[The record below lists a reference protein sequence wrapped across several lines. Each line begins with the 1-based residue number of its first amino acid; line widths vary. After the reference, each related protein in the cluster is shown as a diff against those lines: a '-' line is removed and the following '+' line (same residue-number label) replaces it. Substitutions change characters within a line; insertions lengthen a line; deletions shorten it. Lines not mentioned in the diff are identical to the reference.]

1 MPPMPDTRASGRAA
15 ANAIYGQTMS
25 EIAAAPASG
34 ASEKARD
41 RIGFFFL
48 NLGHLYDHMFMLI
61 FATVVVALVGMDGMS
76 YGELLKLATPAFVLF
91 GLGSLPAGWLADR
104 WSRQGMITVFFI
116 GIGASSIL
124 TGLATSTWQIA
135 LGLGAIGLFAS
146 IYHPVGI
153 AMVVDGREKVGKALG
168 INGVWGNMGVAAAPL
183 VAGYLV
189 QTADWRTA
197 FIVPGIVSVVTGMAY
212 IVFCR
217 DSARRP
223 KTAKPQVADPHDSD
237 LTKAVLIRVAFAL
250 TLTILFGGIVFHSVA
265 IALPKL
271 YAERLASLTTDLAN
285 IGVIVALIVGVASF
299 AQIVVGHLVDRFPA
313 RRILFLIA
321 LLQVPALAGV
331 AVLFDLPAIFV
342 GFAALLLIL
351 GEVPIHDTIVTRHTR
366 AAWRGR
372 VFAVK
377 FVIALL
383 VAAAVPSLVGG
394 VHEAFGF
401 DALFYVLA
409 AAAGGVAL
417 SALILPKARKIA
429 R

>member
-1 MPPMPDTRASGRAA
+1 
-15 ANAIYGQTMS
+15 MS
-25 EIAAAPASG
+25 EIAASPAAAPASTT
-34 ASEKARD
+34 RD

-104 WSRQGMITVFFI
+104 WSRQGMITVFFV

-124 TGLATSTWQIA
+124 TGLAVATWQIS

-153 AMVVDGREKVGKALG
+153 AMVVEGRAKVGKALG
-168 INGVWGNMGVAAAPL
+168 FNGVWGNMGVAAAPL
-183 VAGYLV
+183 IAGSLV
-189 QTADWRTA
+189 ETAGWRAA
-197 FIVPGIVSVVTGMAY
+197 FILPGIVAVLTGLAY

-223 KTAKPQVADPHDSD
+223 QAEKAKVADPHESE
-237 LTKAVLIRVAFAL
+237 LTRAVLLRVALAL
-250 TLTILFGGIVFHSVA
+250 TLTILFGGIVFHSIS

-271 YAERLASLTTDLAN
+271 YAERLANLTTDLAD
-285 IGVIVALIVGVASF
+285 IGLVVAVIVGVASF

-331 AVLFDLPAIFV
+331 AVLFDLPAVFV
-342 GFAALLLIL
+342 GFIALLLIL
-351 GEVPIHDTIVTRHTR
+351 GEVPIHDTIVTRHTK
-366 AAWRGR
+366 ASWRGR

-394 VHEAFGF
+394 IHEAFGF
-401 DALFYVLA
+401 QALFYVLA
-409 AAAGGVAL
+409 AASGGVAL
-417 SALILPKARKIA
+417 SALILPRARKIA
-429 R
+429 A

>member
-1 MPPMPDTRASGRAA
+1 MVELAATSPKPRLLSGERV
-15 ANAIYGQTMS
+15 
-25 EIAAAPASG
+25 
-34 ASEKARD
+34 
-41 RIGFFFL
+41 GFFFL
-48 NLGHLYDHMFMLI
+48 NLGHFYDHMFMLI

-116 GIGASSIL
+116 GIGGASIL
-124 TGLATSTWQIA
+124 TGFASSSWQLA
-135 LGLGAIGLFAS
+135 LGLGLIGLFAS

-183 VAGYLV
+183 FAGYLV
-189 QTADWRTA
+189 AHVGWRAA
-197 FIVPGIVSVVTGMAY
+197 FIAPGILAVLTGLAY
-212 IVFCR
+212 LAFCR
-217 DSARRP
+217 GEARRP
-223 KTAKPQVADPHDSD
+223 RAAKAPVADPHDSD
-237 LTKAVLIRVAFAL
+237 LTRAVLLRVALAL
-250 TLTILFGGIVFHSVA
+250 TLTILCGGVVFHSVS

-271 YAERLASLTTDLAN
+271 YAERLADLTTDLST
-285 IGVIVALIVGVASF
+285 IGVIVALVVGVASF

-331 AVLFDLPAIFV
+331 AVLFDLPAIVV
-342 GFAALLLIL
+342 GFLAMLLIL
-351 GEVPIHDTIVTRHTR
+351 GEVPIHDTIVTRHTK
-366 AAWRGR
+366 AVWRGR

-383 VAAAVPSLVGG
+383 VAAVVPALVGG
-394 VHEAFGF
+394 VHDTLGF
-401 DALFYVLA
+401 EALFLILA
-409 AAAGGVAL
+409 AAALGVAL
-417 SALILPKARKIA
+417 SALILPRPATSRTS
-429 R
+429 

>member
-1 MPPMPDTRASGRAA
+1 
-15 ANAIYGQTMS
+15 MS
-25 EIAAAPASG
+25 EIAAAPATG
-34 ASEKARD
+34 ASDKTRD

-104 WSRQGMITVFFI
+104 WSRQGMITLFFI
-116 GIGASSIL
+116 GIGSASIL
-124 TGLATSTWQIA
+124 TGLAQTTWHIA

-153 AMVVDGREKVGKALG
+153 AMVVEGKEKVGKALG

-189 QTADWRTA
+189 DTAGWRAA
-197 FIVPGIVSVVTGMAY
+197 FIAPGIVAVLTGLAY
-212 IVFCR
+212 VVFCR
-217 DSARRP
+217 GEARRP
-223 KTAKPQVADPHDSD
+223 RAAKAAFADPHDSE
-237 LTKAVLIRVAFAL
+237 LTKAVLIRVALAL
-250 TLTILFGGIVFHSVA
+250 ALTILFGGVIFHSIS

-271 YAERLASLTTDLAN
+271 YAERLASMTTDLSD
-285 IGVIVALIVGVASF
+285 IGMVVALIVGVASF

-321 LLQVPALAGV
+321 LLQVPALAAV
-331 AVLFDLPAIFV
+331 AVLFDLPAVLV
-342 GFAALLLIL
+342 GFIALLLIL
-351 GEVPIHDTIVTRHTR
+351 GEVPIHDTIVTRHTKT
-366 AAWRGR
+366 AWRSR

-394 VHEAFGF
+394 IHEAFGF
-401 DALFYVLA
+401 DALFFVLS

-417 SALILPKARKIA
+417 SALILPRSRRTAS
-429 R
+429 

>member
-1 MPPMPDTRASGRAA
+1 
-15 ANAIYGQTMS
+15 MS
-25 EIAAAPASG
+25 EIAAAPATG
-34 ASEKARD
+34 ASEKTRD

-104 WSRQGMITVFFI
+104 WSRQGMITLFFI
-116 GIGASSIL
+116 GIGSASIL
-124 TGLATSTWQIA
+124 TGLAQTTWHIA

-153 AMVVDGREKVGKALG
+153 AMVVEGKEKVGKALG

-189 QTADWRTA
+189 DNAGWRAA
-197 FIVPGIVSVVTGMAY
+197 FIAPGIVAVLTGIAY
-212 IVFCR
+212 VVFCR
-217 DSARRP
+217 GEARRP
-223 KTAKPQVADPHDSD
+223 RAAKAAFADPHDSE
-237 LTKAVLIRVAFAL
+237 LTKAVLIRVALAL
-250 TLTILFGGIVFHSVA
+250 TLTILFGGVIFHSIS

-271 YAERLASLTTDLAN
+271 YAERLASMTTDLSD
-285 IGVIVALIVGVASF
+285 IGMVVALIVGVASF

-321 LLQVPALAGV
+321 LLQVPALAAV
-331 AVLFDLPAIFV
+331 AVLFDLPAVLV
-342 GFAALLLIL
+342 GFIALLLIL
-351 GEVPIHDTIVTRHTR
+351 GEVPIHDTIVTRHTKT
-366 AAWRGR
+366 AWRSR

-394 VHEAFGF
+394 IHEAFGF
-401 DALFYVLA
+401 DALFFVLS

-417 SALILPKARKIA
+417 SALILPRSRRTAS
-429 R
+429 